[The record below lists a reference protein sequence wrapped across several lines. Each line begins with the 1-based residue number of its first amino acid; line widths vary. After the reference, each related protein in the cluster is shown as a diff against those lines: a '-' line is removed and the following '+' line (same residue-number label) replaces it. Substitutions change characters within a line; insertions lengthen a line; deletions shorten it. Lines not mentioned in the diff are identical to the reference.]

1 MTNRKAYDELS
12 QDNKEKLVC
21 ALFATKY
28 PGLSSDCGVDVD
40 VAAYSLR
47 AACVLI
53 AEEEDE
59 LVKKI
64 IVLLEEHND
73 FIESL
78 SSEILTQYVSDLNK
92 SDEFEKGRDEL
103 VLITG
108 RKWESSSFSD
118 GGKKVLTVLDMDSLL
133 AGIEKHS
140 SKDTKQAKHLRNL
153 AKTFNI
159 I

>member
-21 ALFATKY
+21 ALFAAKY
-28 PGLSSDCGVDVD
+28 PGLSSDCGVNVD
-40 VAAYSLR
+40 AAAYSLR

-78 SSEILTQYVSDLNK
+78 ASEILTQYVSDLNK
-92 SDEFEKGRDEL
+92 SDEFDEDRDEL

-118 GGKKVLTVLDMDSLL
+118 EGKKVLTVLDVDSLL
-133 AGIEKHS
+133 TGIERYS